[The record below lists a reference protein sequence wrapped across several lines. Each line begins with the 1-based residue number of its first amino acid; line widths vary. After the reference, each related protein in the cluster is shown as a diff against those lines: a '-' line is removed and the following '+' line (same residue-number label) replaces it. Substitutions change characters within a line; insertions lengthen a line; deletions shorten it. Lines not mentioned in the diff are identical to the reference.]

1 MVQCE
6 SAVLVLFYE
15 QAHRIYWQWSTAPAA
30 PMQLHLG
37 CHGCLKRRACSHRSV
52 EAGEQMTQG
61 MDLRSLVNSLKT
73 DARLFSPTT
82 AGQLTSFFD
91 CIADQK
97 TREGRPLVVDAGPG
111 TDFQTLY
118 RARVIQSDDKL
129 KVALR
134 RPDIHLGS
142 PPVPLRSVCINARG
156 ILAFY
161 GANNQKAAIAEVRPP
176 IGSQIAVAQFDIIR
190 KLRLLDLTSL
200 ADVRITASLADFGLA
215 GKLEG
220 AVFLR
225 SLGKRLTRLV
235 VSDDDPSDYLAT
247 EAMAHFLATQASVP
261 IDGIIFPSAQAVG
274 DDFNVV
280 LFYSAARVEPVNVPE
295 RTEISAS
302 TGRWA
307 EDGWVEEY
315 EVYEEVPRVRGR
327 TDIDG
332 QEPAWPDAAA
342 IVEEGRR
349 EPRNADWRAVSLR
362 IVLES
367 VKVHRVKHVEI
378 ATDEFTVKRHRRE
391 KQDSIGL

>member
-1 MVQCE
+1 
-6 SAVLVLFYE
+6 
-15 QAHRIYWQWSTAPAA
+15 
-30 PMQLHLG
+30 
-37 CHGCLKRRACSHRSV
+37 
-52 EAGEQMTQG
+52 MTQG

-73 DARLFSPTT
+73 DARFFSPTT
-82 AGQLTSFFD
+82 ASRLTSFFD
-91 CIADQK
+91 CIANQK

-142 PPVPLRSVCINARG
+142 PPVSLGSVCINARG

-190 KLRLLDLTSL
+190 KLRLLDLTSF

-247 EAMAHFLATQASVP
+247 EAMAHFLATEASVP
-261 IDGIIFPSAQAVG
+261 IDGIIFPSVQAIG
-274 DDFNVV
+274 YIFNVV
-280 LFYSAARVEPVNVPE
+280 LFYSAARVEPVTVLEP
-295 RTEISAS
+295 TEISAS
-302 TGRWA
+302 TGRWT
-307 EDGWVEEY
+307 EDGWVEDY
-315 EVYEEVPRVRGR
+315 EVFDEVPQFRGA
-327 TDIDG
+327 DSYG
-332 QEPAWPDAAA
+332 QEQARPDAAA
-342 IVEEGRR
+342 IIEEERR
-349 EPRNADWRAVSLR
+349 EPRNADWRDISLR

-367 VKVHRVKHVEI
+367 LKVHRVKRVEI
-378 ATDEFTVKRHRRE
+378 ATDEFTVNRQRRE